1 MTENRTYSNE
11 GASQV
16 LGYRPAYTTP
26 VAIREVMGWYKQ
38 QRILPATPLPPLVL
52 ALVAVAGVVRAV
64 LYLCHGFRSSAGISR
79 LKVTESE
86 DKKKQ

>member
-11 GASQV
+11 RASQV

-26 VAIREVMGWYKQ
+26 VAIREVMAWYRQ

-64 LYLCHGFRSSAGISR
+64 IFLCHGCRSSAGVP
-79 LKVTESE
+79 KPAVTESE